1 MFAIELNVSDTH
13 STAPDPFA
21 LQEEWDDTAMEDN
34 LVHSSHAQTP
44 EVPTMA
50 LALNETTSH
59 ELTSADTLRSSAQ
72 MEASKAA
79 VVVSRSWEPLDEF
92 DAKDAVARNTLLQ
105 APLRPTPPMDT
116 RADILPQNLRSAA
129 RRTSAVPKVMPA
141 PPCSPNS
148 LLTPP
153 RMMPAAPP
161 GPSLEAPRL
170 MPAAPPGPSLQAAT
184 VPSRCAEDYFMS
196 VPTPET
202 AKALALPPTPPGLA
216 PSADSRKSNWEAMD
230 EIGPDDGLADAARQT
245 LAATA
250 MASSKNI

>member
-1 MFAIELNVSDTH
+1 LVLTSSAARAPQEQPDEMLAIELNVSDTH
-13 STAPDPFA
+13 SVAPDPFE
-21 LQEEWDDTAMEDN
+21 LQGQCDDIAMEDN
-34 LVHSSHAQTP
+34 FVHSSNAQTS
-44 EVPTMA
+44 EAPTMA
-50 LALNETTSH
+50 LALNDNPSH

-79 VVVSRSWEPLDEF
+79 LVVSRSWEPLDEF

-105 APLRPTPPMDT
+105 ASLPTPAMDI
-116 RADILPQNLRSAA
+116 RADSLPQNLRSP
-129 RRTSAVPKVMPA
+129 VPKIMPA
-141 PPCSPNS
+141 PPASPNS
-148 LLTPP
+148 LLKPP
-153 RMMPAAPP
+153 RM
-161 GPSLEAPRL
+161 

-202 AKALALPPTPPGLA
+202 AKALALPVTPPGLA